1 MHGNHPGDE
10 RLDPGGFE
18 TPFSERLD
26 TLESSDSRGELGFD
40 ATGFVAEPTHSARQE
55 TRTDSEW
62 LESEVNAAETEA
74 AAASEAEWLETE
86 WLETPGGDQTEN
98 VESFAERLGRAWSS
112 QRNGDPTPEAMKAW
126 LIQDHDDTVAAAKL
140 RWRSRKVGADFWQ
153 RVSRAWMISREEQMR
168 FQPNFPGVGALG
180 PFAPPSAKAALV
192 TDPIIEGSNVA
203 PVAPLTLRF
212 ARQLRQ
218 RYPGASVS
226 NYRGHGGGAFL
237 NRGYSLDIFI
247 PGRDS
252 RGFYKK
258 EDAIRLLRAVHA
270 AAGAVQA
277 RWRVIYNDFAVAD
290 AVNRQLGRRHVIFVG
305 AAQKN
310 KAKMVTGLNW
320 HGPDPLI
327 LHFHLDLAPL
337 GGANLDEA
345 ETPTGETVSEA
356 GCGCGSKSSNR
367 ETEWLDPSGEVQSF
381 NDEQFDQ
388 LDQFD
393 PENTMG
399 EDRMG
404 EDREDRE
411 TERGRYDAAGED
423 EQFQD
428 LDTSEN
434 ESNPLE
440 AAGLSTAE
448 RKALEITS
456 TLETG
461 KRGGFYG
468 LSGNFDGQGLSFGL
482 VNWTI
487 GTGSLQPLLRDF
499 AREQPARWAAIF
511 GGDAGRFL
519 TLITPKSN
527 AAIRDQHR
535 FAIEEMNAKRTL
547 NGRTLWSIREPWQS
561 RFRKLS
567 EDPAFQQI
575 QIRYVRDLLA
585 RAAYFCRYFS
595 LTSERAFAFMFDAV
609 SSHGKWWLTK
619 KIGGVEKRRQ
629 LLRERLAA
637 GKPPELELLLIIAE
651 VLGAT
656 SAPRWAEKVRARKR
670 WFVTGQHPRARE
682 LAGLEPSPNK
692 PWTLS
697 AGVERKETGESL
709 DWLDF
714 ESPLGE
720 DESTETRDETED
732 YAEPEVQG
740 FDQQGFDQGEW
751 QPSEAFLESVTEA
764 AESIYARFDEA
775 EDEQFSC
782 TFYPTGYEK
791 LIRQKGTK
799 EGEVLDR
806 TSGDR
811 TTNLSLQFRDYDVN
825 AYLAGTKS
833 AHSFAL
839 ARVTEFLQAR
849 LVAGAPVE
857 VTITGSASKTGTA
870 TFNQQLS
877 EKRASCMASL
887 IKTSLGSSA
896 ARVRF
901 NERGEGFTNATC
913 KGADCELPGFRSVLV
928 SIHAPNQPPPPVP
941 PEIPGWDKYEI
952 RCCAFQST
960 SLGEVVIDELL
971 NKLPGGLP
979 REIAEKLTPILKKR
993 LEAALKRLL
1002 KRLPKLGRLVG
1013 DLSKL
1018 LKFLP
1023 IEVTRQKAIFQI
1035 RERGKP
1041 DPAITTLCYD
1051 GFGGRLALPIPGTL
1065 DDALD
1070 EILKK
1075 IPGVGSNDTARE
1087 ALKKVIKAELEK
1099 ILPERVRKT
1108 LSKLDSTVPGPWKPF
1123 DLNRKATLAVFAVD
1137 ADIFVDLI
1145 TGLTGPGRIML
1156 GFDGGQ
1162 WTLPDPARRIRLS
1175 CPDCATSIIPVT
1187 VDGGNG
1193 VDLLSVN
1200 KGKLVPRGCA
1210 CSEQA
1215 SEAELFAF
1223 A

>member
-1 MHGNHPGDE
+1 MQPVDE
-10 RLDPGGFE
+10 RLDPNGLE
-18 TPFSERLD
+18 APFAEV
-26 TLESSDSRGELGFD
+26 LESPYIRAEAGLNEETFVTEPAHL
-40 ATGFVAEPTHSARQE
+40 TGDEAPGSFEGA
-55 TRTDSEW
+55 
-62 LESEVNAAETEA
+62 VNAAETA
-74 AAASEAEWLETE
+74 AAEASEAEWLETE
-86 WLETPGGDQTEN
+86 WLETPGGDQAES
-98 VESFAERLGRAWSS
+98 VDSFAERLGRAWSN
-112 QRNGDPTPEAMKAW
+112 QRKGDPTPEAMKAW
-126 LIQDHDDTVAAAKL
+126 LLQDHEDTVAGAKL
-140 RWRSRKVGADFWQ
+140 RWRGRKVGADFWQ

-168 FQPNFPGVGALG
+168 FQPNFPGVASLG

-192 TDPIIEGSNVA
+192 SDPIVGGSNVA

-218 RYPGASVS
+218 RYPGVSVS
-226 NYRGHGGGAFL
+226 NYRGHGGGSFL

-247 PGRDS
+247 PGRDA

-277 RWRVIYNDFAVAD
+277 RWRVIYNDFSVAD
-290 AVNRQLGRRHVIFVG
+290 AVNRQLGRKHVIFVG
-305 AAQKN
+305 STRKN
-310 KAKMVTGLNW
+310 NAKVVTGLNW

-327 LHFHLDLAPL
+327 LHFHLDLAPM

-345 ETPTGETVSEA
+345 EATMGETVSEA
-356 GCGCGSKSSNR
+356 GCGCAGSKSAGR

-388 LDQFD
+388 LDQFSD
-393 PENTMG
+393 
-399 EDRMG
+399 EDRESG
-404 EDREDRE
+404 DREDRE
-411 TERGRYDAAGED
+411 TERGRYDATGED

-428 LDTSEN
+428 FDASEN
-434 ESNPLE
+434 ETNPLE
-440 AAGLSTAE
+440 AAGLSPAE

-511 GGDAGRFL
+511 SGDAERFL
-519 TLITPKSN
+519 ALIKPKGD
-527 AAIRDQHR
+527 AATRIQHR
-535 FAIEEMNAKRTL
+535 FAIEEMNDKRTV
-547 NGRTLWSIREPWQS
+547 NGRIAWSIKEPWRG

-595 LTSERAFAFMFDAV
+595 LKSERAFAFMFDAV

-619 KIGGVEKRRQ
+619 KIGGIEKRRR
-629 LLRERLAA
+629 LLQERLAG
-637 GKPPELELLLIIAE
+637 GKPPERELLLIIAE

-682 LAGLEPSPNK
+682 LAGLEPSPDR
-692 PWTLS
+692 PWTSS
-697 AGVERKETGESL
+697 AGAERRETGESL
-709 DWLDF
+709 EWLDF
-714 ESPLGE
+714 ESPQSE
-720 DESTETRDETED
+720 DEGYETRDETED
-732 YAEPEVQG
+732 YAEPEVLGFDPQG
-740 FDQQGFDQGEW
+740 FEPQGFDQGEW
-751 QPSEAFLESVTEA
+751 QPSEAFLDSVTEA

-775 EDEQFSC
+775 EDEGEFSC
-782 TFYPTGYEK
+782 TVYPAAYEK

-806 TSGDR
+806 TTGDR

-839 ARVTEFLQAR
+839 AQVTEFIQAR
-849 LVAGAPVE
+849 LVAGSPVE

-870 TFNQQLS
+870 TFNQKLS

-887 IKTSLGSSA
+887 IKTSLSPGQV
-896 ARVRF
+896 ARIRF

-913 KGADCELPGFRSVLV
+913 KGSDCELPGFRSVLV
-928 SIHAPNQPPPPVP
+928 SVHAPNKPPPPVP

-952 RCCAFQST
+952 RCCAFQSI
-960 SLGEVVIDELL
+960 SLGEVIIDELL

-979 REIAEKLTPILKKR
+979 RDIAEKLTPILKKR

-1051 GFGGRLALPIPGTL
+1051 GFGGRLALPIPGSL

-1070 EILKK
+1070 ELLKK

-1087 ALKKVIKAELEK
+1087 ALKKVIKEELEK

-1156 GFDGGQ
+1156 AFDGGQ
-1162 WTLPDPARRIRLS
+1162 WTLPDPAKRIRLS
-1175 CPDCATSIIPVT
+1175 CSDCATSVIPVT
-1187 VDGGNG
+1187 VDGGSG
-1193 VDLLSVN
+1193 VDILSVN
-1200 KGKLVPRGCA
+1200 KGKLVARGCE
-1210 CSEQA
+1210 CSEKA